1 MRDKGAGRPAPCRKL
16 HIRPGGVPELTFQSL
31 AASGLHARAGIE
43 TGAKGER
50 YRGAF
55 SPCETCC
62 GLDGLVGN
70 VKDKNRLLVLCGAI
84 KLIHEIL
91 LFDPRR
97 LDRPNAVYSRNAF
110 GSIRPT
116 RPKREPVAQR
126 LWGLARSPAVRRAA
140 DRRARIFW
148 VALNVRTTW
157 RIGESPANGAGK
169 QQYGQNDFYGRH
181 VVRSYPASIIAIDV
195 DRADCARR
203 RSR

>member
-1 MRDKGAGRPAPCRKL
+1 MRNKGAGVTGALSQTPHQAGRRARINVL
-16 HIRPGGVPELTFQSL
+16 SL

-43 TGAKGER
+43 AGAKGER

-70 VKDKNRLLVLCGAI
+70 VQDQNRLLVLRGAI

-97 LDRPNAVYSRNAF
+97 LDRPNPVYSRNAF

-116 RPKREPVAQR
+116 RPKREPVARR
-126 LWGLARSPAVRRAA
+126 LWACAITSRPACNGSASADFLGRIECKNHLADWRKPRQWRWQAAVRP
-140 DRRARIFW
+140 
-148 VALNVRTTW
+148 
-157 RIGESPANGAGK
+157 E
-169 QQYGQNDFYGRH
+169 
-181 VVRSYPASIIAIDV
+181 
-195 DRADCARR
+195 
-203 RSR
+203 